1 MRFADRAEAGRQLGA
16 EVARIGLQRP
26 IVLGLPRGG
35 VPVADEVALA
45 LGAPLDVFV
54 ARKIG
59 APGHE
64 ELGIGAVA
72 EGLRVDEPVLSPAAG
87 AVGVTPSQLAVLA
100 ADAMTE
106 VRRRVRRYRG
116 DRAIADV
123 AGRDV
128 VVVDDGLA
136 TGVTAQAAVA
146 GVRNLQPAAVV
157 LAAPVC
163 APETAARL
171 RPLVDDLVCLLMP
184 HDLVAVGSWY
194 ENFRQTTDEEV
205 LELLRSR
212 A

>member
-1 MRFADRAEAGRQLGA
+1 MHFADRADAGCQLGA
-16 EVARIGLQRP
+16 AVAQVGLDRP

-72 EGLRVDEPVLSPAAG
+72 EGLSEDETVLSAAAQ

-100 ADAMTE
+100 AYAMAE

-116 DRAIADV
+116 DRPLPDLT
-123 AGRDV
+123 GRAV

-136 TGVTAQAAVA
+136 TGVTAEAAVA
-146 GVRNLQPAAVV
+146 GVRKLGPAAVV

-163 APETAARL
+163 APETAIRL
-171 RPLVDDLVCLLMP
+171 RPAVDELVCLLMP
-184 HDLVAVGSWY
+184 HDLIAVGSWY
-194 ENFRQTTDEEV
+194 RDFRQTTDEEV
-205 LELLRSR
+205 VDLLRRR